1 MKKKLST
8 EKMIELEEWLNVN
21 RPDKCDREYF
31 SKFFSDAEVDYL
43 VDAFIMPFQE
53 MKIALIRYD
62 SGYPKVD
69 ELVFVK
75 ELQEKY
81 CVPASDFYRR
91 VRQIRKI
98 MKCLSQNPL
107 ITYYFDSDSVFRE
120 DNEWKNLVNEDR
132 KIINIVDRA
141 LNYDERK
148 KALALK
154 YDILRQMLE
163 YNGLSFDDV
172 REEAENLKNKQDV
185 KSLKKDKD
193 KR

>member
-1 MKKKLST
+1 
-8 EKMIELEEWLNVN
+8 MIELERWLVDN
-21 RPDKCDREYF
+21 RPSNCDREGAREYF
-31 SKFFSDAEVDYL
+31 LNLFDKEEADYL
-43 VDAFIMPFQE
+43 LDAFIMPFQE
-53 MKIALIRYD
+53 MKLALIRYD
-62 SGYPKVD
+62 SSRPKVD

-75 ELQEKY
+75 ELQERY
-81 CVPASDFYRR
+81 CVLSSDFYRR

-98 MKCLSQNPL
+98 MKCLTQNPL
-107 ITYYFDSDSVFRE
+107 IAHYFDSDSIFRE
-120 DNEWKNLVNEDR
+120 DNEWKTLVTEDR
-132 KIINIVDRA
+132 KSTDIVDRA

-172 REEAENLKNKQDV
+172 REEADNLRNKQDV
-185 KSLKKDKD
+185 KYLKKDKD